1 MLIAHLLLLAMV
13 PLSLVKRDG
22 VDFYTMPLNHHS
34 RRKVGIQLEDKALSS
49 STPQNNF
56 LLRAE
61 TLIGL
66 VWGLHATM
74 KLGRLM
80 LNGPKST
87 YISMGTGSTQSP
99 QVWYSPKSYPNQT
112 RNRELKNKKE
122 VIQNLVA
129 IYFSQVFFLSNG
141 GL

>member
-49 STPQNNF
+49 STPQNDYQKKKYTPNNF

-66 VWGLHATM
+66 V
-74 KLGRLM
+74 
-80 LNGPKST
+80 
-87 YISMGTGSTQSP
+87 
-99 QVWYSPKSYPNQT
+99 
-112 RNRELKNKKE
+112 
-122 VIQNLVA
+122 
-129 IYFSQVFFLSNG
+129 
-141 GL
+141 

>member
-1 MLIAHLLLLAMV
+1 MLIARLLLLAMV

-66 VWGLHATM
+66 V
-74 KLGRLM
+74 
-80 LNGPKST
+80 
-87 YISMGTGSTQSP
+87 
-99 QVWYSPKSYPNQT
+99 
-112 RNRELKNKKE
+112 
-122 VIQNLVA
+122 
-129 IYFSQVFFLSNG
+129 
-141 GL
+141 

>member
-1 MLIAHLLLLAMV
+1 MFQNILTKIGSHKDAHCPLLLLAMV

-66 VWGLHATM
+66 V
-74 KLGRLM
+74 
-80 LNGPKST
+80 
-87 YISMGTGSTQSP
+87 
-99 QVWYSPKSYPNQT
+99 
-112 RNRELKNKKE
+112 
-122 VIQNLVA
+122 
-129 IYFSQVFFLSNG
+129 
-141 GL
+141 

>member
-49 STPQNNF
+49 STPENDYQKIKKKYTPNNF

-66 VWGLHATM
+66 V
-74 KLGRLM
+74 
-80 LNGPKST
+80 
-87 YISMGTGSTQSP
+87 
-99 QVWYSPKSYPNQT
+99 
-112 RNRELKNKKE
+112 
-122 VIQNLVA
+122 
-129 IYFSQVFFLSNG
+129 
-141 GL
+141 

>member
-34 RRKVGIQLEDKALSS
+34 RRKVGIQLEDEALSS
-49 STPQNNF
+49 STPQNDYQKKKKKKYTPNNF

-66 VWGLHATM
+66 V
-74 KLGRLM
+74 
-80 LNGPKST
+80 
-87 YISMGTGSTQSP
+87 
-99 QVWYSPKSYPNQT
+99 
-112 RNRELKNKKE
+112 
-122 VIQNLVA
+122 
-129 IYFSQVFFLSNG
+129 
-141 GL
+141 